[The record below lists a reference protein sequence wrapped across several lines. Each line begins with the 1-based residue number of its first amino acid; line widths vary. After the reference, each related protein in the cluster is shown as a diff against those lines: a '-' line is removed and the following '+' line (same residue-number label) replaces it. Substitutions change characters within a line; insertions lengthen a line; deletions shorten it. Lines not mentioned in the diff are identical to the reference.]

1 MLINLL
7 LCLYDRRCNSRS
19 SGDRSVDMTIAQQ
32 ARDAAS
38 IVKAIGGGK
47 ALLVG
52 RSGGGS
58 AIIGLEL
65 AATMPEMIN
74 FLIVP

>member
-1 MLINLL
+1 
-7 LCLYDRRCNSRS
+7 
-19 SGDRSVDMTIAQQ
+19 MTIAQQ